1 MQLRPNFHKV
11 RFCGGKKKNQCVHVL
26 LGCGQALQN
35 RDTVHL
41 MAGGEHQSQDCDLEG
56 VKAGA
61 QRCAWA
67 SVQPCGVRGNKSVPT
82 ERERC
87 TAWVCEFS
95 QACAEL
101 HLKAAEE
108 L

>member
-1 MQLRPNFHKV
+1 M
-11 RFCGGKKKNQCVHVL
+11 HVL

-56 VKAGA
+56 FKAGA

-67 SVQPCGVRGNKSVPT
+67 
-82 ERERC
+82 
-87 TAWVCEFS
+87 
-95 QACAEL
+95 
-101 HLKAAEE
+101 
-108 L
+108 